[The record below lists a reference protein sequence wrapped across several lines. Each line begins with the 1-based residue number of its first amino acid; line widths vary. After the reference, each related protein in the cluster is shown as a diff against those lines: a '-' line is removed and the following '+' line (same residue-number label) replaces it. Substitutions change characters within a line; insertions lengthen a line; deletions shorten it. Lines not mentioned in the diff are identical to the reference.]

1 MPAIWYND
9 GTKWKL
15 LAPSGFPDEASLHSL
30 VEQEPQILP
39 LAGSPQLAIVGRE
52 VRLGSGYADLIA
64 IEPSGRLAV
73 IEVKLARNAEARRA
87 VISQALAYASYL
99 FGSSLED
106 VERNILASHLAQ
118 RGYTSLAD
126 AIVHT
131 AQDISFDESEFR
143 SALSKSLAEG
153 RFRLIFVLDSAP
165 DELVSLASFLEA
177 ISDKLVIDLIGV
189 GSFNVGGSQ
198 IIVPQRITPEARKT
212 AAEQRQAEGS
222 PAAKGIYTRGSA
234 EFRKAIDEAPPE
246 AHGALTRLC
255 DWADSLEAKGLA
267 TLGTYWMNNGLS
279 WSLLPYVPVDNVGLV
294 TIYNW
299 RGKPYLAFW
308 RSVFERRAPNS
319 IRPVEACISPTLL
332 GQGNQIGGND
342 VSDELLAVLTTAYEE
357 AAAGNIH
364 TPTSNVRAAFPLA
377 AGGEGDRGGE
387 VQFR

>member
-1 MPAIWYND
+1 M
-9 GTKWKL
+9 
-15 LAPSGFPDEASLHSL
+15 
-30 VEQEPQILP
+30 
-39 LAGSPQLAIVGRE
+39 AIVGRE

-246 AHGALTRLC
+246 AHGALTRL
-255 DWADSLEAKGLA
+255 A
-267 TLGTYWMNNGLS
+267 TGRT
-279 WSLLPYVPVDNVGLV
+279 
-294 TIYNW
+294 
-299 RGKPYLAFW
+299 
-308 RSVFERRAPNS
+308 
-319 IRPVEACISPTLL
+319 
-332 GQGNQIGGND
+332 
-342 VSDELLAVLTTAYEE
+342 
-357 AAAGNIH
+357 H
-364 TPTSNVRAAFPLA
+364 
-377 AGGEGDRGGE
+377 
-387 VQFR
+387 